1 METIKTTMNPK
12 TAELEAGE
20 EPTNSEETK
29 NPRKLN
35 TAMISLSINRWNRT
49 QCSSNRNQEN
59 VLPPPRS
66 NAKQTHSPIQSFD
79 L

>member
-29 NPRKLN
+29 
-35 TAMISLSINRWNRT
+35 T
-49 QCSSNRNQEN
+49 QGN
-59 VLPPPRS
+59 
-66 NAKQTHSPIQSFD
+66 
-79 L
+79 